1 MSSCEN
7 SGNEEFSGEDKQ
19 ISISSPTSKNESIA
33 FGQTYQHQVTTSN
46 SDYYPGPFTYSLWR
60 EPDGMTI
67 SSSGMIEWTPN
78 KASHIK
84 THKNIKILL
93 ETVSGYDLVKYFDIT
108 VTGICTSGN
117 VLAIWTGDQRI
128 STDSSKFLA
137 NIIAYTDSA
146 IDNCGRNNNQDCTAE
161 NNYEFDQ
168 TNPSSENLHIGPETS
183 AEDGIMFFYNQY
195 DNTNLSFLFWMFGK
209 GGAAFSPS
217 PNYVK
222 LDLFTVKNES
232 SDNVVVTD
240 DGGETNRD
248 SQSQNNGLYSSSYTA
263 RYRYNTQKSDGGV
276 IGPFSG
282 NDYRIFIDRSG
293 KSTINSD
300 ELTLG
305 NLNSFVYWSKD
316 NSSFSLGEVDNFTI
330 GFKTKIDCTN

>member
-1 MSSCEN
+1 
-7 SGNEEFSGEDKQ
+7 
-19 ISISSPTSKNESIA
+19 
-33 FGQTYQHQVTTSN
+33 
-46 SDYYPGPFTYSLWR
+46 
-60 EPDGMTI
+60 
-67 SSSGMIEWTPN
+67 
-78 KASHIK
+78 
-84 THKNIKILL
+84 
-93 ETVSGYDLVKYFDIT
+93 
-108 VTGICTSGN
+108 
-117 VLAIWTGDQRI
+117 
-128 STDSSKFLA
+128 
-137 NIIAYTDSA
+137 
-146 IDNCGRNNNQDCTAE
+146 
-161 NNYEFDQ
+161 
-168 TNPSSENLHIGPETS
+168 
-183 AEDGIMFFYNQY
+183 
-195 DNTNLSFLFWMFGK
+195 MFGK

-316 NSSFSLGEVDNFTI
+316 NSSFSLGDVDNFTI